1 MKSST
6 TALSELSPKATTHQ
20 NASHINKETSSSS
33 LLPTDYKKSPN
44 LVFRSSKKI
53 MRLSLFSQFTFSLT
67 PMVIQALLQL
77 FLYSIPITECLERPS
92 IHQLFPYGIFNSH
105 NSGVHQRNSRLFP
118 NLAVNLPPLRDSIPS
133 SSYSKS
139 VTRASQARQIQP
151 LSCVSKRSGDK
162 GVCMFAW
169 TCVEQGGEHL
179 GTCIDRFY
187 FGSCC
192 KLKEDNAIPDVP
204 SKKPIQKPIF

>member
-33 LLPTDYKKSPN
+33 FSKMLSTSSSWSSSLLPTNYKRSPN
-44 LVFRSSKKI
+44 LVFHSSKKI
-53 MRLSLFSQFTFSLT
+53 MRSSLFSQFTFSLT
-67 PMVIQALLQL
+67 PMVILALLQL
-77 FLYSIPITECLERPS
+77 FLYSIPITESLERPS

-118 NLAVNLPPLRDSIPS
+118 NLAVNLPTLRDSIPS

-139 VTRASQARQIQP
+139 VTRASKF
-151 LSCVSKRSGDK
+151 LLCSL
-162 GVCMFAW
+162 F
-169 TCVEQGGEHL
+169 L
-179 GTCIDRFY
+179 
-187 FGSCC
+187 
-192 KLKEDNAIPDVP
+192 
-204 SKKPIQKPIF
+204 